1 MLSRT
6 KLLINH
12 LGIVS
17 NSSMVR
23 LMSIASEN
31 KEALVSRLLKA
42 KDSSRKSF
50 DEYDYRFYKICLVV

>member
-31 KEALVSRLLKA
+31 KEARVSRLLEA

-50 DEYDYRFYKICLVV
+50 DEYDYRFHKICLVV